1 MGSNPTASANTPFF
15 LVFLSRVEW
24 HFGFVCNGFTAFY
37 HCTGFLSITLI
48 RFLCVVWNVVLQMAL
63 TGKLTKKLVDNLGAG
78 RHGDGG
84 GLYLVVDPSGARR
97 WIVRV
102 VVKGQ
107 RNVKGA
113 PLRTDFGLGGA
124 DVVTLNQGRERALEY
139 RRMAKQGLNPR
150 FNAARHIP
158 TFEEVAGQVHID
170 RMPTWKNAKHRSQW
184 INTLRDY
191 VFPKIGRM
199 PVDSIG
205 QPEVLMCLSPIWT
218 DKHETARRLAQRIK
232 TVLDVAKSKG
242 FRSGENPVTT
252 IHEAHVLPKVKAK
265 PKHHNAMLWQDVP
278 AFYADLKTRDAM
290 AAKALMFT
298 CLTGSRTG
306 EVLGMQW
313 GEVDF
318 DKVLWTCPADRMK
331 GGVMHRVPL
340 TNEML
345 AIIEP
350 LRAMQ
355 SDYVF
360 EGQKRHSPLSN
371 MAMLMLLRR
380 MQVEGVTVHGFRST
394 FRDWASEVANAPRE
408 VAEMSLAHKVGSD
421 VERAYARSDLLEKR
435 RLLMERWSGFVSSNK
450 EKVVKV
456 NFGAEVG

>member
-1 MGSNPTASANTPFF
+1 
-15 LVFLSRVEW
+15 
-24 HFGFVCNGFTAFY
+24 
-37 HCTGFLSITLI
+37 
-48 RFLCVVWNVVLQMAL
+48 MAL
-63 TGKLTKKLVDNLGAG
+63 AGKLTKKLVENLGAG

-107 RNVKGA
+107 RNARGA

-124 DVVTLNQGRERALEY
+124 DVVTLNQARDRALEY

-150 FNAARHIP
+150 FNARRETP
-158 TFEEVAGQVHID
+158 SFEEIAQQVRID
-170 RMPTWKNAKHRSQW
+170 RMPTWKNAKHGAQW

-191 VFPKIGRM
+191 AFPKIGRM

-218 DKHETARRLAQRIK
+218 EKHETARRLSQRIK
-232 TVLDVAKSKG
+232 VVLDVAKSKG
-242 FRSGENPVTT
+242 FRSGENPVTA
-252 IHEAHVLPKVKAK
+252 IHDAQVLPKVKAR
-265 PKHHNAMLWQDVP
+265 PKHHKAMRWQDVP
-278 AFYADLKTRDAM
+278 AFYADLKARDAM

-306 EVLGMQW
+306 EVLGMRW
-313 GEVDF
+313 DEVDLEA
-318 DKVLWTCPADRMK
+318 KLWSCPADRMK
-331 GGVMHRVPL
+331 GGELHRVPL
-340 TNEML
+340 TEEML

-350 LRAMQ
+350 LKAMK

-360 EGQKRHSPLSN
+360 EGQKRHRPLSN

-380 MQVEGVTVHGFRST
+380 MQVEDVTVHGFRST

-435 RLLMERWSGFVSSNK
+435 RVLMEQWSAYVSAS
-450 EKVVKV
+450 EETV
-456 NFGAEVG
+456 AEVAKRSDVAN

>member
-1 MGSNPTASANTPFF
+1 
-15 LVFLSRVEW
+15 
-24 HFGFVCNGFTAFY
+24 
-37 HCTGFLSITLI
+37 
-48 RFLCVVWNVVLQMAL
+48 MAL
-63 TGKLTKKLVDNLGAG
+63 SGKLTKKLVENLGAG

-84 GLYLVVDPSGARR
+84 GLYLVVDPSRARR

-124 DVVTLNQGRERALEY
+124 DVVTLNQARERALEY
-139 RRMAKQGLNPR
+139 RRMAKAGLNPK
-150 FNAARHIP
+150 FNIRREIP
-158 TFEEVAGQVHID
+158 CFEEIAGQVHLD
-170 RMPTWKNAKHRSQW
+170 RMPTWKNAKHGAQW

-191 VFPKIGRM
+191 AFPKIGRM
-199 PVDSIG
+199 PVDSVG
-205 QPEVLMCLSPIWT
+205 QPEVLMCLSPVWT
-218 DKHETARRLAQRIK
+218 EKHETARRLAQRIK
-232 TVLDVAKSKG
+232 IVLDVAKSKG
-242 FRSGENPVTT
+242 FRSGENPVTA
-252 IHEAHVLPKVKAK
+252 IQDAQVLPKVKAK
-265 PKHHNAMLWQDVP
+265 VKHHSAMAWQDVP
-278 AFYADLKTRDAM
+278 VFYADLKTRDAM

-313 GEVDF
+313 DEIDLEAR
-318 DKVLWTCPADRMK
+318 LWTCPAGRMK
-331 GGVMHRVPL
+331 GDVAHRVPL
-340 TNEML
+340 SDEML

-360 EGQKRHSPLSN
+360 EGQKRHKPLSN

-394 FRDWASEVANAPRE
+394 FRDWASEIANVPRE
-408 VAEMSLAHKVGSD
+408 IAEMSLAHKVGSD

-435 RLLMERWSGFVSSNK
+435 RVLMNQWSQFV
-450 EKVVKV
+450 
-456 NFGAEVG
+456 AATTLQAD